1 MTALEAA
8 ICLSQLEEL
17 TEARVTQRSLFMYN
31 MEKIKRK
38 KRPAA
43 RLGSAQL
50 SSAQGKQ
57 LMAACEDTTLVVLE
71 KHKTWRAGSRPFRCQ
86 EPASDKETFSKPY
99 LPTPFFQFSPGELI
113 FLYLSSFVH
122 FYLFLRSY
130 HNLFLALYSV
140 WSTVAPQ

>member
-17 TEARVTQRSLFMYN
+17 TEARVSQRSLFMYN

-38 KRPAA
+38 KKTCSSAQ
-43 RLGSAQL
+43 LGSAQL

-99 LPTPFFQFSPGELI
+99 LPTLIAFLPVFSRGINFPVFVLI
-113 FLYLSSFVH
+113 CTFLFIS
-122 FYLFLRSY
+122 
-130 HNLFLALYSV
+130 
-140 WSTVAPQ
+140 

>member
-38 KRPAA
+38 KKTCSSAQLSSA
-43 RLGSAQL
+43 RLSSAQL

-99 LPTPFFQFSPGELI
+99 LPTLIAFLPVFSRGINFPVFVLI
-113 FLYLSSFVH
+113 CTFLFIS
-122 FYLFLRSY
+122 
-130 HNLFLALYSV
+130 
-140 WSTVAPQ
+140 